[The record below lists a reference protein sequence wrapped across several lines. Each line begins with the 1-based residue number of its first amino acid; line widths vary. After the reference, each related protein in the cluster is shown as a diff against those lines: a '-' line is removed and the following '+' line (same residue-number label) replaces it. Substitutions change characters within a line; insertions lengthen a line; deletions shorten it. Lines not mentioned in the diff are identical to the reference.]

1 MASNSI
7 DIKANTDRILLLYW
21 GGKKMEMQ
29 ETEAEELEW
38 SEMVSNEYFNFLVQ
52 TLPRIHSDV
61 RAKKIGKLGFIP
73 FY

>member
-1 MASNSI
+1 
-7 DIKANTDRILLLYW
+7 
-21 GGKKMEMQ
+21 MEMK

-52 TLPRIHSDV
+52 TIPRIHSDM

-73 FY
+73 SY